1 MGKVVNVFLDPFGN
15 YLIIYITLI
24 GIGRYFYNSI
34 IYIAAEC
41 KLLLEKMTEEKPKPP
56 PDVPKIKPLPT
67 SNRDRR
73 SVKSVKPKEEP
84 VAKPQTEEKILPL
97 KVENYKN
104 YNYDYTTPSPA
115 TSSSDLPSEK
125 SYSSGYNSMG
135 TPGYNGTYPYSYNRF
150 VICYFPYKT
159 FCD

>member
-15 YLIIYITLI
+15 YILIIIVILI
-24 GIGRYFYNSI
+24 GSGMYLYNSI
-34 IYIAAEC
+34 IFTAAEC

-56 PDVPKIKPLPT
+56 PEVPKIKSLPT

-73 SVKSVKPKEEP
+73 SVKSVKPKEETI
-84 VAKPQTEEKILPL
+84 VKPQAEEKPLPP

-115 TSSSDLPSEK
+115 TTSSDLPSEQ

-135 TPGYNGTYPYSYNRF
+135 TPGYNGTYPYPYNRLIF
-150 VICYFPYKT
+150 LLFRL
-159 FCD
+159 